1 MEFRHLRYFLAVAD
15 AGHMTRAAERLGI
28 QQPPLS
34 LQIKA
39 LEAELG
45 VALFQRHPKG
55 VSLTDAGRQFEQEA
69 RRLADE
75 MAAMQGR
82 MARVARG
89 ELGVLNVGF
98 TSSAAAHAFTPE
110 ALRACRRAW
119 PGITL
124 SIREDHAAGITEAV
138 ANGRLHC
145 GLIRVPVSQPDHLSF
160 EVLLREPV
168 LVALPVD
175 HPLAD
180 PASGSVS
187 RRGARALAL
196 TELRQEDFILVRQPG
211 APGLYANLLA
221 LCEAQGFRP
230 RVAAEVE
237 RMVTSLN
244 LVAAGVGIAVVP
256 ASMQGLHPQAV
267 VYRPLADGT
276 PLDAP
281 LTLVY
286 RSADASG
293 PAAHFLKILRDTAR
307 RGHKASARTGRHRG
321 GA

>member
-39 LEAELG
+39 LEEELG
-45 VALFQRHPKG
+45 VVLFQRHPKG
-55 VSLTDAGRQFEQEA
+55 VALTDAGRQFEQEA
-69 RRLADE
+69 RRLVDE

-89 ELGVLNVGF
+89 ELGVLNIGF

-138 ANGRLHC
+138 ASGRLHC

-175 HPLAD
+175 HALAD
-180 PASGSVS
+180 PASGSVG
-187 RRGARALAL
+187 RRGPRALAL
-196 TELRQEDFILVRQPG
+196 TELRQEGFILVRQPG

-230 RVAAEVE
+230 RIAAEVE

-256 ASMQGLHPQAV
+256 ASMHGLHPQAV

-293 PAAHFLKILRDTAR
+293 PAAHFLKIVRDTAR
-307 RGHKASARTGRHRG
+307 RYQALGRKGPTR
-321 GA
+321 

>member
-1 MEFRHLRYFLAVAD
+1 MDIRHLRYFLAVAE

-39 LEAELG
+39 LEKELG
-45 VALFQRHPKG
+45 VALFHRHPKG
-55 VSLTDAGRQFEQEA
+55 VALSDAGRLFEMEA
-69 RRLADE
+69 HRLVDD
-75 MAAMQGR
+75 MAAMEQR

-98 TSSAAAHAFTPE
+98 TSSAAAHVFTPE

-138 ANGRLHC
+138 AAGRLHC
-145 GLIRVPVSQPDHLSF
+145 GLIRVPVSQPEGLTF

-168 LVALPVD
+168 LVALPGD
-175 HPLAD
+175 HVLAT
-180 PASGSVS
+180 
-187 RRGARALAL
+187 RKTARALTLA
-196 TELRQEDFILVRQPG
+196 ELRDEGFILVRQPG

-230 RVAAEVE
+230 RIAAEVE

-244 LVAAGVGIAVVP
+244 LVAAGAGIAVVP
-256 ASMQGLHPQAV
+256 SSMRGLHPHAV
-267 VYRPLADGT
+267 VYLPLADGT

-286 RSADASG
+286 RTADGVG
-293 PAAHFLKILRDTAR
+293 PAAHFLKIARDTAR
-307 RGHKASARTGRHRG
+307 KAQARPRRGRLA
-321 GA
+321 

>member
-1 MEFRHLRYFLAVAD
+1 MEIRHLRYFLAVAE

-34 LQIKA
+34 QQIKA
-39 LEAELG
+39 REKSLG
-45 VALFQRHPKG
+45 MALFHRHPKG
-55 VSLTDAGRQFEQEA
+55 VALSDAGRLFEMEA
-69 RRLADE
+69 RRLVDD
-75 MAAMQGR
+75 MAAMEQR

-98 TSSAAAHAFTPE
+98 TSSAAAHTFTPE

-119 PGITL
+119 PGIAL

-138 ANGRLHC
+138 AAGRLHC
-145 GLIRVPVSQPDHLSF
+145 GLIRVPVSQPEGLTF

-168 LVALPVD
+168 LVALPGD
-175 HPLAD
+175 HALAT
-180 PASGSVS
+180 
-187 RRGARALAL
+187 RKTARAVSLA
-196 TELRQEDFILVRQPG
+196 ELRDEGFILVRQPG

-230 RVAAEVE
+230 RIAAEVE

-244 LVAAGVGIAVVP
+244 LVAAGAGIAVVP
-256 ASMQGLHPQAV
+256 ASMRGLHPHAV
-267 VYRPLADGT
+267 VYLPLADGT

-286 RSADASG
+286 RTADAVG
-293 PAAHFLKILRDTAR
+293 PAAHFLKIARDTAR
-307 RGHKASARTGRHRG
+307 KAQARSRRGRPA
-321 GA
+321 

>member
-1 MEFRHLRYFLAVAD
+1 MEIRHLRYFLAVAD
-15 AGHMTRAAERLGI
+15 TGHMTRAAERLGI

-39 LEAELG
+39 LEKELD
-45 VALFQRHPKG
+45 VVLFIRHPKG
-55 VSLTDAGRQFEQEA
+55 VALTDAGRLFQMEA
-69 RRLADE
+69 RRLVDD
-75 MAAMQGR
+75 MAAMEQR

-138 ANGRLHC
+138 EAGRLHC
-145 GLIRVPVSQPDHLSF
+145 GLIRVPVSQPATLTFETLLS
-160 EVLLREPV
+160 EPV
-168 LVALPVD
+168 MVALPGD
-175 HPLAD
+175 H
-180 PASGSVS
+180 
-187 RRGARALAL
+187 ALARRRPDAL
-196 TELRQEDFILVRQPG
+196 SLVDLRDEGFVLVRQPG

-230 RVAAEVE
+230 HIAAEVE

-244 LVAAGVGIAVVP
+244 LVAAGAGIAVVP
-256 ASMQGLHPQAV
+256 ASMAGLHPHAV
-267 VYRPLADGT
+267 VYLPLRDGT

-286 RSADASG
+286 RSTEASG
-293 PAAHFLKILRDTAR
+293 PAAHFLKIARDTAR
-307 RGHKASARTGRHRG
+307 KAQARVRRGSTTA
-321 GA
+321 

>member
-1 MEFRHLRYFLAVAD
+1 MEIRHLRYFLAVAET
-15 AGHMTRAAERLGI
+15 GHMTRAAERLGI

-39 LEAELG
+39 LEKALG
-45 VALFQRHPKG
+45 VALFHRHPKG
-55 VSLTDAGRQFEQEA
+55 VALSDAGRLFEREA
-69 RRLADE
+69 RQLVDD
-75 MAAMQGR
+75 MAAMEQR

-119 PGITL
+119 PGIAL

-138 ANGRLHC
+138 EAGRLHC
-145 GLIRVPVSQPDHLSF
+145 GLIRVPVAQPEGLTF

-168 LVALPVD
+168 LVALPGD
-175 HPLAD
+175 HALAQRRALMLAD
-180 PASGSVS
+180 
-187 RRGARALAL
+187 
-196 TELRQEDFILVRQPG
+196 LRDEGFILVRQPG
-211 APGLYANLLA
+211 APGLYANLLT

-230 RVAAEVE
+230 RIAAEVE

-244 LVAAGVGIAVVP
+244 LVAAGAGIAVVP
-256 ASMQGLHPQAV
+256 ASMSGLHPHAV
-267 VYRPLADGT
+267 VYLPLREGT

-286 RSADASG
+286 RSAEASG
-293 PAAHFLKILRDTAR
+293 PVAHFLKIARDTAR
-307 RGHKASARTGRHRG
+307 TRRGL
-321 GA
+321 GAA

>member
-1 MEFRHLRYFLAVAD
+1 MEIRHLRYFLAVAE

-39 LEAELG
+39 LEKELG
-45 VALFQRHPKG
+45 VALFHRHPKG
-55 VSLTDAGRQFEQEA
+55 VALSDAGRLFEREA
-69 RRLADE
+69 RQLVDD
-75 MAAMQGR
+75 MAAMEQR

-119 PGITL
+119 PGIEL

-138 ANGRLHC
+138 EAGRLHC
-145 GLIRVPVSQPDHLSF
+145 GLIRVPVSQPDGLTF

-168 LVALPVD
+168 VVALPGD
-175 HPLAD
+175 HLLAQ
-180 PASGSVS
+180 
-187 RRGARALAL
+187 RRSAL
-196 TELRQEDFILVRQPG
+196 TLVDLREEGFILVRQPG
-211 APGLYANLLA
+211 APGLYANLLT

-230 RVAAEVE
+230 RIAAEVQ

-244 LVAAGVGIAVVP
+244 LVAAGAGIAVVP
-256 ASMQGLHPQAV
+256 ASMSGLHPQAV
-267 VYRPLADGT
+267 VYLPLREDAS
-276 PLDAP
+276 LDAP

-286 RSADASG
+286 RSAEASG
-293 PAAHFLKILRDTAR
+293 PAAHFLKIARDTAR
-307 RGHKASARTGRHRG
+307 KAQARGRRGSA
-321 GA
+321 

>member
-39 LEAELG
+39 MEAELG

-69 RRLADE
+69 RRLVDE

-145 GLIRVPVSQPDHLSF
+145 GLIRVPVSQPEHLSF

>member
-1 MEFRHLRYFLAVAD
+1 MEFRHLRYFLAVAE

-39 LEAELG
+39 LEQELG

-55 VSLTDAGRQFEQEA
+55 VSLTDAGRQFEPEA
-69 RRLADE
+69 RRLVDE
-75 MAAMQGR
+75 MAALQGR

-89 ELGVLNVGF
+89 ELGVLNIGF

-119 PGITL
+119 PGISL

-138 ANGRLHC
+138 AAGRLHC
-145 GLIRVPVSQPDHLSF
+145 GLIRVPVSQPEHLSF

-175 HPLAD
+175 HPLA
-180 PASGSVS
+180 AGTGE
-187 RRGARALAL
+187 RRALAL
-196 TELRQEDFILVRQPG
+196 TELRQEGFILVRQPG
-211 APGLYANLLA
+211 APGLYARLLA

-230 RVAAEVE
+230 RIAAEVE
-237 RMVTSLN
+237 RMGTSLN
-244 LVAAGVGIAVVP
+244 LVAAGAGIAVVP
-256 ASMQGLHPQAV
+256 ASMHGLHPQAV

-286 RSADASG
+286 RTAEASG
-293 PAAHFLKILRDTAR
+293 PAAHFLKIVRDTAR
-307 RGHKASARTGRHRG
+307 RHQARGRQ
-321 GA
+321 GAPR

>member
-1 MEFRHLRYFLAVAD
+1 MEFRHLRYFLAVAE

-39 LEAELG
+39 LETELG
-45 VALFQRHPKG
+45 VGLFKRHPKG

-69 RRLADE
+69 RRLMDE
-75 MAAMQGR
+75 MAAMQAR

-138 ANGRLHC
+138 AAGRLHC

-175 HPLAD
+175 HPLA
-180 PASGSVS
+180 AGAGAG
-187 RRGARALAL
+187 RGLAL
-196 TELRQEDFILVRQPG
+196 TEVRQEGFILVRQPG

-230 RVAAEVE
+230 RIAAEVE

-244 LVAAGVGIAVVP
+244 LVAAGAGIAVVP
-256 ASMQGLHPQAV
+256 ASMRGLHPQAV

-293 PAAHFLKILRDTAR
+293 PAAHFLTILRDTAR
-307 RGHKASARTGRHRG
+307 KAQAASARPGRRRG

>member
-55 VSLTDAGRQFEQEA
+55 VALTDAGHQFEQEA
-69 RRLADE
+69 RRLVDE

-124 SIREDHAAGITEAV
+124 AIREDHAAGITEAV
-138 ANGRLHC
+138 ASGRLHC

-180 PASGSVS
+180 PASGSVG
-187 RRGARALAL
+187 RRGPRALAL

-230 RVAAEVE
+230 RIAAEVE

-256 ASMQGLHPQAV
+256 ASMNGLHPQAV

-293 PAAHFLKILRDTAR
+293 PAAHFLKIVRDTAR
-307 RGHKASARTGRHRG
+307 RYQARGRKGPTR
-321 GA
+321 